1 MTSRIIAFIEIYC
14 NYQEKAI
21 LNYKFMK
28 ILIATTNKGK
38 VSEFEEI
45 FSDKFELLTLN
56 DLSITTDVEETG
68 ITFHQ
73 NALIKATQYFKLS
86 KIPTISEDSG
96 LEVEELNGEPGIYS
110 ARYGGSGL
118 KDQERVSLILKK
130 LINVSHNKRQA
141 RFVSVICGVGFSKKP
156 LYSEGILDGFIAQQ
170 KEGNN
175 GFGYDPIFLPNGSK
189 KTTASM
195 LKEEKNKISHR
206 RRAIDKF
213 LKMLIADKII

>member
-118 KDQERVSLILKK
+118 KDQERVDLILQK
-130 LINVSHNKRQA
+130 LSNVPSKKRQA
-141 RFVSVICGVGFSKKP
+141 KFVSVICGVGFAETP
-156 LYSEGILDGFIAQQ
+156 IYSEGILDGYIAEQ
-170 KEGNN
+170 KKGKN
-175 GFGYDPIFLPNGSK
+175 GFGYDPIFLPIGSNQ
-189 KTTASM
+189 TTASM
-195 LKEEKNKISHR
+195 SKEEKNKISHR